1 MKKMANYGSR
11 VQTLGSLF
19 KPKNARD
26 NYRLNLQRSLT
37 ASLFIVLVLMFWAR
51 HIKIYNRFAITD
63 VEAKLKFLQLE
74 NVTPRKD
81 EPKQNLTRVLPPPK
95 IVPEADVVPDK
106 ITTPIRP
113 VPERRRRRR
122 KIKNE
127 KVQLDLLANTAV
139 EVANRPNLD
148 PFANTPR
155 LDDHRGSQDGGPKI
169 EAPIAVDEPKLALGT
184 ANLDIS
190 KKEPSLNRVV
200 PKNEIS
206 LTIPEQAKPAQ
217 GRSEAEKQVIQD
229 ILKADVS
236 LVLTSSNLNMGVEE
250 YKIWNRINAEFDR
263 WDKGRYGPLPKAF
276 QRRGGFIV
284 ASFAFADGGE
294 QHIVWR
300 RGNTQ
305 IFVKGTFA
313 DAKTSELK
321 KALNALIQL
330 KLNGNR

>member
-1 MKKMANYGSR
+1 MVKYGSR

-19 KPKNARD
+19 KPKNTRYQ
-26 NYRLNLQRSLT
+26 YRVNLQRSLT
-37 ASLFIVLVLMFWAR
+37 ASLLIVLLLMFWAR
-51 HIKIYNRFAITD
+51 HIKIHNRFILTD

-74 NVTPRKD
+74 SITPLRD
-81 EPKQNLTRVLPPPK
+81 EPKRSLTKVLPPPK
-95 IVPEADVVPDK
+95 ILPEPDVVPDK

-113 VPERRRRRR
+113 VPEKRRQRR
-122 KIKNE
+122 KIKDE
-127 KVQLDLLANTAV
+127 KVQLDLAANTNV
-139 EVANRPNLD
+139 DTANRPNLD
-148 PFANTPR
+148 PFANAPR
-155 LDDHRGSQDGGPKI
+155 LDDRRGPQDSGPKI
-169 EAPIAVDEPKLALGT
+169 EASLAIDEPKLALGT
-184 ANLDIS
+184 VDLNID
-190 KKEPSLNRVV
+190 KKEPSPNRVV
-200 PKNEIS
+200 PKDDVS
-206 LTIPEQAKPAQ
+206 LKLPDQPKPIPPR
-217 GRSEAEKQVIQD
+217 GEAEKQVLQD
-229 ILKADVS
+229 ILNADVS

-276 QRRGGFIV
+276 RRRSGIII
-284 ASFAFADGGE
+284 ASFAFADGSE

-330 KLNGNR
+330 KLTGNR